1 MRIERR
7 RLAADALDP
16 ELLAVGV
23 LGCTGL
29 LGGVWLLLGLPTPR
43 CLFHAFT
50 GLPCLTCGGTRCV
63 KNLLAGHVGAAL
75 AWNPLVFLG
84 AAAAAV
90 FMVYAAIVLVFRLPR
105 VRVILESAREA
116 NFVRVSVAIAAAA
129 NWIYLIFRFS
139 RGA

>member
-7 RLAADALDP
+7 RLAAGALDA
-16 ELLAVGV
+16 ELLALGV
-23 LGCTGL
+23 LGSTSL
-29 LGGVWLLLGLPTPR
+29 LGIAWLLLGLPTPR
-43 CLFHAFT
+43 CPFHAFT

-63 KNLLAGHVGAAL
+63 KNLLVGHVGAAL

-84 AAAAAV
+84 AAVAAA
-90 FMVYAAIVLVFRLPR
+90 FMLYAAIVLVFRLPR
-105 VRVILESAREA
+105 VRVIFESAREMNLA
-116 NFVRVSVAIAAAA
+116 RVAVATVAAA

>member
-1 MRIERR
+1 VKFRAR
-7 RLAADALDP
+7 RLAAGELDP
-16 ELLAVGV
+16 ELLWFGV
-23 LGCTGL
+23 LAAVAVTG
-29 LGGVWLLLGLPTPR
+29 GAWLLLGLPTPV

-63 KNLLAGHVGAAL
+63 KNFLAGHFGAAL

-84 AAAAAV
+84 AAVAALFMLYAV
-90 FMVYAAIVLVFRLPR
+90 IVLVFRLPR
-105 VRVILESAREA
+105 VRVVFESAREA
-116 NFVRVSVAIAAAA
+116 NFARVAVAIAAAA

>member
-7 RLAADALDP
+7 RLAAGESDA
-16 ELLAVGV
+16 ELLALGV
-23 LGCTGL
+23 LGSAGVLGL
-29 LGGVWLLLGLPTPR
+29 AWLLLGLPTPR
-43 CLFHAFT
+43 CPFHAFT

-63 KNLLAGHVGAAL
+63 KNLLVGHVGTAL

-84 AAAAAV
+84 LGAAAL
-90 FMVYAAIVLVFRLPR
+90 FMLYASMVLVFRLPR

-116 NFVRVSVAIAAAA
+116 NLARIAVALTAAA